1 MRERPPQGFSTLI
14 KRHFGLPH
22 QHVRV
27 VVELLAPL
35 DEVSRCRAGGGRPAS
50 YLRWEQCTAV
60 EVCANAVSEI
70 PTALRAPE
78 AAVKVCGQLA
88 EVEAPG
94 AVLALGNQVVQAIRE
109 QERALIG
116 AQSSGM
122 SAAPVGQAATSR
134 NNGVIKRDC
143 LRALRA
149 GPPWLFHPRLPGP

>member
-1 MRERPPQGFSTLI
+1 MRERPPQGFSALV

-35 DEVSRCRAGGGRPAS
+35 DEVSRCPAGRHRPAS
-50 YLRWEQCTAV
+50 YLRWEHCAGV

-78 AAVKVCGQLA
+78 PAVKVSSQLA
-88 EVEAPG
+88 KVEAAG
-94 AVLALGNQVVQAIRE
+94 AGLASGDIVVRAIRE

-116 AQSSGM
+116 AQSSGT
-122 SAAPVGQAATSR
+122 SAAPVGEAATSR
-134 NNGVIKRDC
+134 NNGVTKRDC

-149 GPPWLFHPRLPGP
+149 GLLWLFHPRLPSP